1 MKIFLG
7 PAGIPT
13 VAEDRTTEGGIKKVS
28 ELGLNCIEIE
38 FVRNVYLNQK
48 KAEEVGKLA
57 KELNIQLTVHAPYFI
72 NLLSDKKST
81 VEASKKRIL
90 ESLDRAE
97 RMNAKAVVVH
107 AAYYGN
113 LSKEEAFE
121 KMKRI
126 TEEILD
132 EAKKIGI
139 NKTLL
144 AYETMAKESQFAG
157 LEELLKLVKEVK
169 SKQLTVNV
177 DFAHLFVRNDG
188 KIDYAEILE
197 KLKGFDQIFSHFSNV
212 KFNIN
217 TKKFVDVHVAIN
229 SHPPFKPLAEE
240 ILKRKLNITII
251 SESPVLEQDSL
262 KMLQTFKKLDPKFK
276 L

>member
-1 MKIFLG
+1 MKVYLG

-28 ELGLNCIEIE
+28 ELGLNSIELE

-48 KAEEVGKLA
+48 KAEEVGRLA
-57 KELNIQLTVHAPYFI
+57 KDLNVQLTVHAPYFI

-97 RMNAKAVVVH
+97 RMGAKAVVVH
-107 AAYYGN
+107 AAYYGG

-121 KMKRI
+121 KMKGI

-132 EAKKIGI
+132 EMKKSGI
-139 NKTLL
+139 SKTLL

-157 LEELLKLVKEVK
+157 LEELLQLMKEVK

-177 DFAHLFVRNDG
+177 DFAHLFVRNNG
-188 KIDYAEILE
+188 KIDYVEILE

-212 KFNIN
+212 KFNVN

-229 SHPPFKPLAEE
+229 SHPAFKPLAEE

-251 SESPVLEQDSL
+251 SESPILEQDSL
-262 KMLQTFKKLDPKFK
+262 KMLQIFKKLDSKFK